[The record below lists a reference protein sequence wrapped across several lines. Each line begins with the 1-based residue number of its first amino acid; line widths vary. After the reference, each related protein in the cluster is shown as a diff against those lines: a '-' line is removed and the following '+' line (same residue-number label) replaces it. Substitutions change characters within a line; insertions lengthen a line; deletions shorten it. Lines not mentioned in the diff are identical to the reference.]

1 MALEEDG
8 GGNPETM
15 KRRREGTEEKNEC
28 LHPLGSGGGTKVEVC
43 CPVAADNDYPV
54 TSATD
59 FADPV
64 A

>member
-1 MALEEDG
+1 
-8 GGNPETM
+8 M
-15 KRRREGTEEKNEC
+15 KRRREGTEKKNEC

-43 CPVAADNDYPV
+43 CPVAADDDYPV